1 MTAVSPAETALVVLY
16 YIYPATVFLYFIVSS
31 LVSACTVAASKK
43 SENGKQNRPSRTT
56 TLVLSLLCIL
66 TFVAQLAV
74 VGTEAFLAREWP
86 TQDHIIIGHLSCILV
101 FGIHLSRCLDLEDD
115 PSYPFVGSWL
125 LGLVFDV
132 IILAL
137 SAGLGLLLQPNVFSI
152 IDTAVVALR
161 CLSFLLLVALF
172 TLSPSLKPSSDE
184 ERQPLLPKD
193 TTTSPSSPTG
203 LSQHSQES
211 GYGSTLQA
219 EEEDTEETPEYNWE
233 RREREAKEAMKKR
246 LEEGGNW
253 FEYAKG
259 FKILFPYVWPV
270 GNIGLQLRAAA
281 VCLCLFGSNALH
293 LLIPRQTGI
302 IMDSLS
308 GSDQTN
314 PWLAVIIFAAL
325 RLAASESGIELV
337 RQWLWVPV
345 KYYSHDALTRAAYSH
360 MMHLSADFHDSK
372 SSSDMMMAI
381 YGGSAVSNVIENVLL
396 YAVPMLIDMGVAV
409 VYLSITFGPYEGLIT
424 MATGVFFLLI
434 ASRLVANS
442 KAASRNRVNALYEEH
457 YVRQSGFLG
466 WQTVS
471 AFNQIGYEDNRHAN
485 AVTNRWLREQ
495 QYVLGWY
502 ISIGFQTLVLTSGL
516 LASAFLAVYRIR
528 AGHATPGQFAMLLM
542 YWAQL
547 TSPLQFFAKLGKNVS
562 DDFIDA
568 ERLLDI
574 MRTQPSV
581 ENQKGARPLKFV
593 AGEVEFDNV
602 CFSYDKKKGIIK
614 DVSFHVPAGQTVA
627 FVGATGA
634 GKSTLIK
641 LLDRFYDVGEG
652 SIRIDGQDIR
662 DVDLFSLR
670 DRIGVVPQNP
680 ILFDDTIMN
689 NVRYGRITASDE
701 EVFEACQ
708 AACIHDKI
716 KGFTHGYKTR
726 VGERGVKLSGG
737 ELQRIAIARA
747 MLKKPD
753 IVLLDEATSAVDTD
767 TEQQIQVSFKRL
779 CQGRTT
785 FIVAHRLS
793 TIMNADRIIV
803 VENGEILEQGN
814 HDELIVAGGRY
825 ADLWSKQVFVRS
837 NDEDKNNS
845 AGQAGFVNDLSSEQT
860 RTELSKVN
868 KPAPTANGGADS
880 SKPEASGEELT
891 STPKR
896 KQEGTRLNPVAATF
910 TPRTLAKARQTF
922 ATETSEE
929 SEVSGAQSETMGT
942 SLQTSRQWSDEEG
955 QPVSDGEKV
964 GLRAGSR
971 AKRQAFIAA
980 VDRALKN
987 RPGHAEAEHQKAE
1000 VAPETS
1006 VTQDD
1011 GIRAPSFELKLP
1023 CYSRRVQSKSEPS
1036 QVSQTSEGQLSEGS
1050 DTERAALDPV
1060 SKEPRSPVY
1069 RHVSLPSMKG
1079 GTTSGSQIPK
1089 PIEHNNA
1096 LPSTTQRGGNQT
1108 PTIAH
1113 SPEKQPRGQ
1122 KTEPLRSS
1130 SATYIPASAGSSS
1143 GKENSGVRIMS
1154 DGRPV
1159 MPPGTNAPNS
1169 NGPSGGGNEPAV
1181 SSQRRGNRGGR
1192 RGKGSW
1198 YRGRRGRGSYRGGA
1212 AGTQTG

>member
-1 MTAVSPAETALVVLY
+1 MTMVSPLQATLVVLHY
-16 YIYPATVFLYFIVSS
+16 AYPAVIFLYFLVAS
-31 LVSACTVAASKK
+31 LVSVCNAQTGKK
-43 SENGKQNRPSRTT
+43 DVECKKNRPSQRTVW
-56 TLVLSLLCIL
+56 VLSALSIL
-66 TFVAQLAV
+66 TFAGQLAV
-74 VGTEAFLAREWP
+74 IGTQALLTRVWP
-86 TQDHIIIGHLSCILV
+86 TEDDIIISHLSCILV
-101 FGIHLSRCLDLEDD
+101 YGILVSQHSDD
-115 PSYPFVGSWL
+115 EKATSYPFVGSWL
-125 LGLVFDV
+125 LGFLFEIINISLSAFDDVFVTFHSFDIIDMALVSTRCLIFL
-132 IILAL
+132 ILA
-137 SAGLGLLLQPNVFSI
+137 GLYTFAATDKVG
-152 IDTAVVALR
+152 T
-161 CLSFLLLVALF
+161 
-172 TLSPSLKPSSDE
+172 DE
-184 ERQPLLPKD
+184 ERQSLLPKD
-193 TTTSPSSPTG
+193 TTSCPGSSAG
-203 LSQHSQES
+203 QSQNSQES

-219 EEEDTEETPEYNWE
+219 EEESTEEAPEYNWE

-253 FEYAKG
+253 IEYAKG

-270 GNIGLQLRAAA
+270 GNVGLQVRAAA
-281 VCLCLFGSNALH
+281 VCVCLLASNALH

-308 GSDQTN
+308 GDNTSN
-314 PWLAVIIFAAL
+314 PWVSVIIFAAL

-381 YGGSAVSNVIENVLL
+381 YGGSAVSNVIENVFL

-424 MATGVFFLLI
+424 VATGIFFLLI

-528 AGHATPGQFAMLLM
+528 VGHATAGQFAMLLM

-547 TSPLQFFAKLGKNVS
+547 TSPLQFFAKLGKNIS

-574 MRTQPSV
+574 MRTKPSV
-581 ENQKGARPLKFV
+581 ENQRGARPLKFV
-593 AGEVEFDNV
+593 AGEVEFDGV
-602 CFSYDKKKGIIK
+602 SFSYDKQKGIIK

-641 LLDRFYDVGEG
+641 LLDRFYDVADG

-701 EVFEACQ
+701 DVFDACK

-753 IVLLDEATSAVDTD
+753 IVLLDEATSSVDTD

-779 CQGRTT
+779 CEGRTT

-814 HDELIVAGGRY
+814 HDELIVSGGRY
-825 ADLWSKQVFVRS
+825 ADLWSKQVFIRP
-837 NDEDKNNS
+837 NDDDKTTEAS

-860 RTELSKVN
+860 RTELSKV
-868 KPAPTANGGADS
+868 KPVPSAKDEGGPEQKDVGES
-880 SKPEASGEELT
+880 SQQKDEGEPSQQKVDEEGAA

-896 KQEGTRLNPVAATF
+896 TQEVDS
-910 TPRTLAKARQTF
+910 AKA
-922 ATETSEE
+922 
-929 SEVSGAQSETMGT
+929 
-942 SLQTSRQWSDEEG
+942 
-955 QPVSDGEKV
+955 
-964 GLRAGSR
+964 
-971 AKRQAFIAA
+971 
-980 VDRALKN
+980 N
-987 RPGHAEAEHQKAE
+987 
-1000 VAPETS
+1000 
-1006 VTQDD
+1006 
-1011 GIRAPSFELKLP
+1011 
-1023 CYSRRVQSKSEPS
+1023 
-1036 QVSQTSEGQLSEGS
+1036 
-1050 DTERAALDPV
+1050 
-1060 SKEPRSPVY
+1060 
-1069 RHVSLPSMKG
+1069 
-1079 GTTSGSQIPK
+1079 
-1089 PIEHNNA
+1089 
-1096 LPSTTQRGGNQT
+1096 
-1108 PTIAH
+1108 
-1113 SPEKQPRGQ
+1113 
-1122 KTEPLRSS
+1122 
-1130 SATYIPASAGSSS
+1130 
-1143 GKENSGVRIMS
+1143 
-1154 DGRPV
+1154 
-1159 MPPGTNAPNS
+1159 
-1169 NGPSGGGNEPAV
+1169 
-1181 SSQRRGNRGGR
+1181 
-1192 RGKGSW
+1192 
-1198 YRGRRGRGSYRGGA
+1198 
-1212 AGTQTG
+1212 

>member
-1 MTAVSPAETALVVLY
+1 MVAASSAETASVILY
-16 YIYPATVFLYFIVSS
+16 YLYPAFVLTYFFFASI
-31 LVSACTVAASKK
+31 VSACTVQSSKEREK
-43 SENGKQNRPSRTT
+43 KKKCPSGKL
-56 TLVLSLLCIL
+56 TLVLYLVCIL
-66 TFVAQLAV
+66 TYLTQLLLLGIQAS
-74 VGTEAFLAREWP
+74 LSRNWP
-86 TQDHIIIGHLSCILV
+86 TEDHIIIGHLACILA
-101 FGIHLSRCLDLEDD
+101 FGVQLSHCLDTEHA
-115 PSYPFVGSWL
+115 PFYPFIGAWL
-125 LGLVFDV
+125 IGLTFD
-132 IILAL
+132 ITITAL
-137 SAGLGLLLQPNVFSI
+137 SAALGLLSPFNIFSI
-152 IDTAVVALR
+152 LNSVSIGIR
-161 CLSFLLLVALF
+161 CLSFIALAGLF
-172 TLSPSLKPSSDE
+172 AIGTSAQIDSDE
-184 ERQPLLPKD
+184 EREPLLPKAVN
-193 TTTSPSSPTG
+193 TSPNSPTG
-203 LSQHSQES
+203 QES

-219 EEEDTEETPEYNWE
+219 EEDDEETPEFNWE
-233 RREREAKEAMKKR
+233 RREREAKETMKKR

-270 GNIGLQLRAAA
+270 GNVALQLRAAA

-302 IMDSLS
+302 IMDSLNGS
-308 GSDQTN
+308 GSSD
-314 PWLAVIIFAAL
+314 PWIAVVIFAAL
-325 RLAASESGIELV
+325 RLAASESGIELI

-381 YGGSAVSNVIENVLL
+381 YGGSAVSNVVENVLL
-396 YAVPMLIDMGVAV
+396 HAVPMLIDMGVAV

-424 MATGVFFLLI
+424 VVTGVFFLLI
-434 ASRLVANS
+434 ASRLVSTS

-502 ISIGFQTLVLTSGL
+502 ISIAFQTLVLTSGL
-516 LASAFLAVYRIR
+516 LASAFLAVYRIKT
-528 AGHATPGQFAMLLM
+528 GHATPGQFAMLLM

-547 TSPLQFFAKLGKNVS
+547 TSPLQFFAKLGKSVS

-593 AGEVEFDNV
+593 AGEVDFEKVF
-602 CFSYDKKKGIIK
+602 FSYDKTKGIIK

-641 LLDRFYDVGEG
+641 LLDRFYDVEEG
-652 SIRIDGQDIR
+652 RICIDGQDIR

-670 DRIGVVPQNP
+670 DRIGVVPQSP

-767 TEQQIQVSFKRL
+767 TEQQIQLSFKRL

-803 VENGEILEQGN
+803 VENGEILEQGT

-825 ADLWSKQVFVRS
+825 ADLWSKQVFVRPKE
-837 NDEDKNNS
+837 EDKDES

-860 RTELSKVN
+860 KTELSKVN
-868 KPAPTANGGADS
+868 KPPAAAVEQVRFAEAKGNEGEVTVTPT
-880 SKPEASGEELT
+880 
-891 STPKR
+891 R
-896 KQEGTRLNPVAATF
+896 KQEGNRLNPIAATF
-910 TPRTLAKARQTF
+910 TPRTLAKVRQSL
-922 ATETSEE
+922 ATEVSDVSIGSTAPEEAINTS
-929 SEVSGAQSETMGT
+929 S
-942 SLQTSRQWSDEEG
+942 QTSRQWSDEVTE
-955 QPVSDGEKV
+955 QEEQSKAKPAVSGSEEK
-964 GLRAGSR
+964 
-971 AKRQAFIAA
+971 KKAFIAA

-987 RPGHAEAEHQKAE
+987 KNTSQIGNVENIESGATVANVHKAVKTRPG
-1000 VAPETS
+1000 S
-1006 VTQDD
+1006 GD
-1011 GIRAPSFELKLP
+1011 GPTVEYKLP
-1023 CYSRRVQSKSEPS
+1023 YYSRRAQSKSEPS
-1036 QVSQTSEGQLSEGS
+1036 QASHGS
-1050 DTERAALDPV
+1050 DNLDLDETDLA
-1060 SKEPRSPVY
+1060 SAIEEPRYVNQ
-1069 RHVSLPSMKG
+1069 RRVTLPHMRASA
-1079 GTTSGSQIPK
+1079 GSQIPV
-1089 PIEHNNA
+1089 PIEISQAANDHQNGTIPTSENGHPSEGEHTALRNNSMIYPTKPKNSQGQDQTVVETNIA
-1096 LPSTTQRGGNQT
+1096 EGARTKSTEVSGHGKE
-1108 PTIAH
+1108 
-1113 SPEKQPRGQ
+1113 SVGSKPRG
-1122 KTEPLRSS
+1122 
-1130 SATYIPASAGSSS
+1130 S
-1143 GKENSGVRIMS
+1143 G
-1154 DGRPV
+1154 
-1159 MPPGTNAPNS
+1159 
-1169 NGPSGGGNEPAV
+1169 
-1181 SSQRRGNRGGR
+1181 RGGR
-1192 RGKGSW
+1192 RGRTAG
-1198 YRGRRGRGSYRGGA
+1198 YRGRRGRGGFRGGSQGGQA
-1212 AGTQTG
+1212 A

>member
-1 MTAVSPAETALVVLY
+1 MAASSPAETALVILY
-16 YIYPATVFLYFIVSS
+16 YLYPALVFIYFFFAS
-31 LVSACTVAASKK
+31 LVSACTVHSLGKDERKK
-43 SENGKQNRPSRTT
+43 KCPSQRL
-56 TLVLSLLCIL
+56 TLVFYLLCIL
-66 TFVAQLAV
+66 TYTAQLLLL
-74 VGTEAFLAREWP
+74 GTRTVLSQSWP
-86 TQDHIIIGHLSCILV
+86 TEDHIIIGNLACILA
-101 FGIHLSRCLDLEDD
+101 FGIQLSRCLDAEEG
-115 PSYPFVGSWL
+115 PFYPFIGSWL
-125 LGLVFDV
+125 LGLSFDIAITV
-132 IILAL
+132 L
-137 SAGLGLLLQPNVFSI
+137 SAILGLFSPFDVFSI
-152 IDTAVVALR
+152 LASVTISIR
-161 CLSFLLLVALF
+161 CLSFISLASLF
-172 TLSPSLKPSSDE
+172 AVGFSVKLTSDE
-184 ERQPLLPKD
+184 EQEPLLPKV
-193 TTTSPSSPTG
+193 TTTSPDSPT
-203 LSQHSQES
+203 SQES

-219 EEEDTEETPEYNWE
+219 EEEEEEAPEYSWE

-270 GNIGLQLRAAA
+270 GNVGLQLRAAA
-281 VCLCLFGSNALH
+281 VCLCLFASNALH

-302 IMDSLS
+302 IMDSLNGS
-308 GSDQTN
+308 GNSN
-314 PWLAVIIFAAL
+314 PWISVLVFAAL

-396 YAVPMLIDMGVAV
+396 YAVPMLIDMGVAI

-424 MATGVFFLLI
+424 VATGVFFLLI

-593 AGEVEFDNV
+593 AGEVEFERV
-602 CFSYDKKKGIIK
+602 SFSYDKKKGIING
-614 DVSFHVPAGQTVA
+614 VSFHVPAGQTVA

-641 LLDRFYDVGEG
+641 LLDRFYDVGDG
-652 SIRIDGQDIR
+652 RICIDGQDIR

-689 NVRYGRITASDE
+689 NVRYGRITATDG

-767 TEQQIQVSFKRL
+767 TEQQIQISFKRL

-825 ADLWSKQVFVRS
+825 ADLWSKQVFVRTKE
-837 NDEDKNNS
+837 EDADAS

-868 KPAPTANGGADS
+868 KPTTATNEQAKS
-880 SKPEASGEELT
+880 SEARASAED
-891 STPKR
+891 TPITQGR

-910 TPRTLAKARQTF
+910 TPRRLAKIRKSMETG
-922 ATETSEE
+922 TSEA
-929 SEVSGAQSETMGT
+929 STSSTTQDGLMNDGRPIMSSGDTATPAT
-942 SLQTSRQWSDEEG
+942 DSR
-955 QPVSDGEKV
+955 EKK
-964 GLRAGSR
+964 RA
-971 AKRQAFIAA
+971 FMAA

-987 RPGHAEAEHQKAE
+987 KEAKRSDEAKFLEPLVKGGDEAEGAAKERDAAE
-1000 VAPETS
+1000 S
-1006 VTQDD
+1006 Q
-1011 GIRAPSFELKLP
+1011 IFEYKLP
-1023 CYSRRVQSKSEPS
+1023 YYSRRAQSKSEPS
-1036 QVSQTSEGQLSEGS
+1036 QASQGS
-1050 DTERAALDPV
+1050 DGVDVDNELLL
-1060 SKEPRSPVY
+1060 SSIEKQMSPHRRVT
-1069 RHVSLPSMKG
+1069 LPPMKA
-1079 GTTSGSQIPK
+1079 SAGSQIPVAT
-1089 PIEHNNA
+1089 EHNQAISSVSRAVKVQDSTADRCFDKQSAQQKAEPNMPGRSA
-1096 LPSTTQRGGNQT
+1096 TSPSSNNKDPQGEDGVTAGTNYTDGLKHGNTEISEPRENSIISTPRRGG
-1108 PTIAH
+1108 
-1113 SPEKQPRGQ
+1113 
-1122 KTEPLRSS
+1122 
-1130 SATYIPASAGSSS
+1130 
-1143 GKENSGVRIMS
+1143 
-1154 DGRPV
+1154 
-1159 MPPGTNAPNS
+1159 
-1169 NGPSGGGNEPAV
+1169 
-1181 SSQRRGNRGGR
+1181 RGGR
-1192 RGKGSW
+1192 RGPSPW
-1198 YRGRRGRGSYRGGA
+1198 YRGRRGRGGYRGRPQGRQA
-1212 AGTQTG
+1212 A

>member
-1 MTAVSPAETALVVLY
+1 MVAVSPLETGLVVLY
-16 YIYPATVFLYFIVSS
+16 YIYPAAVFSYLIVAS
-31 LVSACTVAASKK
+31 LVSACTVHPPKKENVPKK
-43 SENGKQNRPSRTT
+43 SPPSRAIT
-56 TLVLSLLCIL
+56 LSLSIPCIL
-66 TFVAQLAV
+66 TYAAQLAV
-74 VGTEAFLAREWP
+74 IGTQAILSREWP
-86 TQDHIIIGHLSCILV
+86 SQDHIIIGHLSCILV
-101 FGIHLSRCLDLEDD
+101 FGIHLSCCVNSEDG
-115 PSYPFVGSWL
+115 PFYPYVGSW
-125 LGLVFDV
+125 V
-132 IILAL
+132 LAL
-137 SAGLGLLLQPNVFSI
+137 FFEIAIICVSAGMGSFLQFSI
-152 IDTAVVALR
+152 FGILDAALLAVR
-161 CLSFLLLVALF
+161 CLSFLLLVGVFTIGTAL
-172 TLSPSLKPSSDE
+172 TPASDE

-193 TTTSPSSPTG
+193 TAASPSSPTG
-203 LSQHSQES
+203 QSQHSQES

-219 EEEDTEETPEYNWE
+219 EEDDAEETPEYNWE

-259 FKILFPYVWPV
+259 FKVHYPAIFLLPHHILFPYVWPV
-270 GNIGLQLRAAA
+270 GNFGLQLRAAA

-308 GSDQTN
+308 GSGQAN
-314 PWLAVIIFAAL
+314 PWLAVVIFATL

-409 VYLSITFGPYEGLIT
+409 VYLSLTFGPYEGLIT
-424 MATGVFFLLI
+424 VATGVFFLLI

-516 LASAFLAVYRIR
+516 LASAFLAVYRIKSGR
-528 AGHATPGQFAMLLM
+528 ATAGQFAMLLM

-547 TSPLQFFAKLGKNVS
+547 TSPLQFFAKLGKSVS

-593 AGEVEFDNV
+593 AGEVKFDGV

-641 LLDRFYDVGEG
+641 LLDRFYDVAEG

-689 NVRYGRITASDE
+689 NVRYGRITATDE

-814 HDELIVAGGRY
+814 HDDLIVAGGRY

-837 NDEDKNNS
+837 NDDDKN
-845 AGQAGFVNDLSSEQT
+845 AATGQAGFVNDLSSEQT

-868 KPAPTANGGADS
+868 KPAPAANDTAEQ
-880 SKPEASGEELT
+880 SKPKASEAEGASTPNIKQEAS
-891 STPKR
+891 
-896 KQEGTRLNPVAATF
+896 RLNPIAATF
-910 TPRTLAKARQTF
+910 TPRTLAKARKAFT
-922 ATETSEE
+922 TETSEGTND
-929 SEVSGAQSETMGT
+929 SVAQNGT
-942 SLQTSRQWSDEEG
+942 AITSPRTSRQWSDEVAE
-955 QPVSDGEKV
+955 QDEAKEKPVDSD
-964 GLRAGSR
+964 
-971 AKRQAFIAA
+971 
-980 VDRALKN
+980 
-987 RPGHAEAEHQKAE
+987 
-1000 VAPETS
+1000 
-1006 VTQDD
+1006 
-1011 GIRAPSFELKLP
+1011 SF
-1023 CYSRRVQSKSEPS
+1023 
-1036 QVSQTSEGQLSEGS
+1036 
-1050 DTERAALDPV
+1050 
-1060 SKEPRSPVY
+1060 
-1069 RHVSLPSMKG
+1069 
-1079 GTTSGSQIPK
+1079 
-1089 PIEHNNA
+1089 
-1096 LPSTTQRGGNQT
+1096 
-1108 PTIAH
+1108 
-1113 SPEKQPRGQ
+1113 
-1122 KTEPLRSS
+1122 
-1130 SATYIPASAGSSS
+1130 
-1143 GKENSGVRIMS
+1143 
-1154 DGRPV
+1154 
-1159 MPPGTNAPNS
+1159 
-1169 NGPSGGGNEPAV
+1169 
-1181 SSQRRGNRGGR
+1181 
-1192 RGKGSW
+1192 
-1198 YRGRRGRGSYRGGA
+1198 
-1212 AGTQTG
+1212 

>member
-1 MTAVSPAETALVVLY
+1 MAANSPAKTALVILY
-16 YIYPATVFLYFIVSS
+16 YLYPALVFIYFFFAS
-31 LVSACTVAASKK
+31 LVSACTVHSSGKDERKK
-43 SENGKQNRPSRTT
+43 KCPSRRL
-56 TLVLSLLCIL
+56 TLVFCLLCIL
-66 TFVAQLAV
+66 TYTTQLLLLGAQAV
-74 VGTEAFLAREWP
+74 LSQSWP
-86 TQDHIIIGHLSCILV
+86 TEDHIIIGHLACILA
-101 FGIHLSRCLDLEDD
+101 FGIQLSRCLDTDEG
-115 PSYPFVGSWL
+115 PFYPFIGSWL
-125 LGLVFDV
+125 LGLSFDIAITV
-132 IILAL
+132 L
-137 SAGLGLLLQPNVFSI
+137 SAILGLFSPFDVFSI
-152 IDTAVVALR
+152 LASVSISIR
-161 CLSFLLLVALF
+161 CLSFISLASLF
-172 TLSPSLKPSSDE
+172 AVGFPAKSKYDE
-184 ERQPLLPKD
+184 EQEPLLPKV
-193 TTTSPSSPTG
+193 TTTSPDSPT
-203 LSQHSQES
+203 SQES

-219 EEEDTEETPEYNWE
+219 EEEEEDEALEYSWE

-270 GNIGLQLRAAA
+270 GNVGLQLRAAA
-281 VCLCLFGSNALH
+281 VCLCLFASNALH

-302 IMDSLS
+302 IMDSLNGS
-308 GSDQTN
+308 GNSN
-314 PWLAVIIFAAL
+314 PWISVLVFAAL

-345 KYYSHDALTRAAYSH
+345 KYYSHDTLTRAAYSH

-396 YAVPMLIDMGVAV
+396 YAVPMLIDMGVAI

-424 MATGVFFLLI
+424 VATGVFFLLI

-593 AGEVEFDNV
+593 AGEVEFERV
-602 CFSYDKKKGIIK
+602 SFSYDKKKGIIK

-641 LLDRFYDVGEG
+641 LLDRFYDVGDG
-652 SIRIDGQDIR
+652 RICIDGQDIR

-689 NVRYGRITASDE
+689 NVRYGRITATDE
-701 EVFEACQ
+701 EVFEACH

-767 TEQQIQVSFKRL
+767 TEQQIQISFKRL

-825 ADLWSKQVFVRS
+825 ADLWSKQVFVRTKE
-837 NDEDKNNS
+837 EDADAS
-845 AGQAGFVNDLSSEQT
+845 TGQAGFVNDLSSEQT

-868 KPAPTANGGADS
+868 KPTTATNEQPKS
-880 SKPEASGEELT
+880 SEARASAEDALVTQG
-891 STPKR
+891 R

-910 TPRTLAKARQTF
+910 TPRRLAKIRKSMETG
-922 ATETSEE
+922 TSEASTSSITQDGLINE
-929 SEVSGAQSETMGT
+929 GRPITSSGDTT
-942 SLQTSRQWSDEEG
+942 TQTTDSR
-955 QPVSDGEKV
+955 EKK
-964 GLRAGSR
+964 RA
-971 AKRQAFIAA
+971 FMAA
-980 VDRALKN
+980 VDRALKSKQAKEFDEAKVSE
-987 RPGHAEAEHQKAE
+987 PLVKCGDEAEGVTKEGDVAE
-1000 VAPETS
+1000 SQT
-1006 VTQDD
+1006 
-1011 GIRAPSFELKLP
+1011 FEYKLP
-1023 CYSRRVQSKSEPS
+1023 YYSRRAQSKSEPS
-1036 QVSQTSEGQLSEGS
+1036 QASRGS
-1050 DTERAALDPV
+1050 DGADVDNELPLSSTGKQV
-1060 SKEPRSPVY
+1060 SPHRRVT
-1069 RHVSLPSMKG
+1069 LPPMKA
-1079 GTTSGSQIPK
+1079 SAGSQIPVAT
-1089 PIEHNNA
+1089 EHN
-1096 LPSTTQRGGNQT
+1096 Q
-1108 PTIAH
+1108 
-1113 SPEKQPRGQ
+1113 
-1122 KTEPLRSS
+1122 
-1130 SATYIPASAGSSS
+1130 
-1143 GKENSGVRIMS
+1143 
-1154 DGRPV
+1154 
-1159 MPPGTNAPNS
+1159 
-1169 NGPSGGGNEPAV
+1169 AV
-1181 SSQRRGNRGGR
+1181 SSVSRTAKVRDSTIDRCFNKQSAQQIVEPTMPGRSATLPSSNDKDPQGEDGVTTGTNTTDGLKHGNNEISEPRENPISSTPRRGGR
-1192 RGKGSW
+1192 GGRDGRRGRSPW
-1198 YRGRRGRGSYRGGA
+1198 YRGRRGRGGYRGSPQGRQA
-1212 AGTQTG
+1212 A

>member
-1 MTAVSPAETALVVLY
+1 MAANSPAETALVILY
-16 YIYPATVFLYFIVSS
+16 YLYPAIVFIYFFFAS
-31 LVSACTVAASKK
+31 LVSACTVHSPDKDERKK
-43 SENGKQNRPSRTT
+43 KCPNRRL
-56 TLVLSLLCIL
+56 TLVFYLLCIL
-66 TFVAQLAV
+66 TYTTQLLLLGARAV
-74 VGTEAFLAREWP
+74 LSQNWP
-86 TQDHIIIGHLSCILV
+86 TEDHIIIGHLACILA
-101 FGIHLSRCLDLEDD
+101 FGIQLSRCLDTEEG
-115 PSYPFVGSWL
+115 PFYPFIGSWL
-125 LGLVFDV
+125 LGLSFDIAITV
-132 IILAL
+132 LSAISGLFSPFDIFSILA
-137 SAGLGLLLQPNVFSI
+137 SVSI
-152 IDTAVVALR
+152 SIR
-161 CLSFLLLVALF
+161 CLSFISLASLF
-172 TLSPSLKPSSDE
+172 AAGFSVKLKSDE
-184 ERQPLLPKD
+184 EQEPLLPKV
-193 TTTSPSSPTG
+193 TTTSPDSPT
-203 LSQHSQES
+203 SRES

-219 EEEDTEETPEYNWE
+219 EEEEEEEEEAPEYSWE

-281 VCLCLFGSNALH
+281 VCLCLFASNALH

-302 IMDSLS
+302 IMDSLNGFGNS
-308 GSDQTN
+308 N
-314 PWLAVIIFAAL
+314 PWVSVLVFAAL

-396 YAVPMLIDMGVAV
+396 YAVPMLIDMGVAI

-424 MATGVFFLLI
+424 VATGVFFLLI
-434 ASRLVANS
+434 ASKLVANS
-442 KAASRNRVNALYEEH
+442 KTASRNRVNALYEEH

-528 AGHATPGQFAMLLM
+528 AGHATSGQFAMLLM

-593 AGEVEFDNV
+593 AGEVDFERV
-602 CFSYDKKKGIIK
+602 SFSYDKKKGIIK
-614 DVSFHVPAGQTVA
+614 NVSFHVPAGQTVA

-641 LLDRFYDVGEG
+641 LLDRFYDVGDG
-652 SIRIDGQDIR
+652 RICIDGQDIR

-689 NVRYGRITASDE
+689 NVRYGRITATDE

-767 TEQQIQVSFKRL
+767 TEQQIQISFKRL

-825 ADLWSKQVFVRS
+825 ADLWSKQVFVRTKE
-837 NDEDKNNS
+837 EDADVS

-868 KPAPTANGGADS
+868 KPTTATNEQPKS
-880 SKPEASGEELT
+880 SEARASAEDDTVTQG
-891 STPKR
+891 R
-896 KQEGTRLNPVAATF
+896 KQEEGRTITSSGNTTTPATDS
-910 TPRTLAKARQTF
+910 
-922 ATETSEE
+922 SE
-929 SEVSGAQSETMGT
+929 
-942 SLQTSRQWSDEEG
+942 R
-955 QPVSDGEKV
+955 
-964 GLRAGSR
+964 RR
-971 AKRQAFIAA
+971 AFIAA
-980 VDRALKN
+980 VGRALKKKQAKQFDEAKALE
-987 RPGHAEAEHQKAE
+987 PLVKGGDEAEGETKKRDVAE
-1000 VAPETS
+1000 SQT
-1006 VTQDD
+1006 
-1011 GIRAPSFELKLP
+1011 FEYKLP
-1023 CYSRRVQSKSEPS
+1023 YYSRRAQSKSEPS
-1036 QVSQTSEGQLSEGS
+1036 QASQGS
-1050 DTERAALDPV
+1050 DGADVDNELLLSSTG
-1060 SKEPRSPVY
+1060 KQMSP
-1069 RHVSLPSMKG
+1069 
-1079 GTTSGSQIPK
+1079 TSTGSQIPVAT
-1089 PIEHNNA
+1089 EHNQA
-1096 LPSTTQRGGNQT
+1096 L
-1108 PTIAH
+1108 
-1113 SPEKQPRGQ
+1113 
-1122 KTEPLRSS
+1122 S
-1130 SATYIPASAGSSS
+1130 SASRAVKVQDSTIDRCSDKQSAEQKAQPTMPGRSATCLSSNYTDPQ
-1143 GKENSGVRIMS
+1143 GEDGVTA
-1154 DGRPV
+1154 
-1159 MPPGTNAPNS
+1159 GTNTTDGVKHGS
-1169 NGPSGGGNEPAV
+1169 NEISEPRENPI
-1181 SSQRRGNRGGR
+1181 SSTPRRRGRGGR
-1192 RGKGSW
+1192 RGRPPW
-1198 YRGRRGRGSYRGGA
+1198 YRGRRGRGSYRGSPQGRQA
-1212 AGTQTG
+1212 A

>member
-1 MTAVSPAETALVVLY
+1 MASSSDSALVVLF
-16 YIYPATVFLYFIVSS
+16 YIYPAVIFLYYIVAS
-31 LVSACTVAASKK
+31 LVSVCSIHAVKK
-43 SENGKQNRPSRTT
+43 TAGPETKRPSPRI
-56 TLVLSLLCIL
+56 VLCLFAVFLI
-66 TFVAQLAV
+66 TFVAQLAAT
-74 VGTEAFLAREWP
+74 GTRSILSRELP
-86 TQDHIIIGHLSCILV
+86 IEDHIVIGRLSCILV
-101 FGIHLSRCLDLEDD
+101 FGIQIGQLFDADYMTA
-115 PSYPFVGSWL
+115 YPFVGSW
-125 LGLVFDV
+125 
-132 IILAL
+132 AL
-137 SAGLGLLLQPNVFSI
+137 SFLFEVTIATISAGTNLPQQFDTYEI
-152 IDTAVVALR
+152 IDISMISLR
-161 CLSFLLLVALF
+161 CLILLVLAGLF
-172 TLSPSLKPSSDE
+172 IPSFSTTDKTATDE
-184 ERQPLLPKD
+184 ERQSLLPKAA
-193 TTTSPSSPTG
+193 TTPGSSAG
-203 LSQHSQES
+203 QSQNSEGT

-219 EEEDTEETPEYNWE
+219 EESTTETTEETTEETPEYNWE

-253 FEYAKG
+253 LEYAKG
-259 FKILFPYVWPV
+259 FKILFPYVWPI

-302 IMDSLS
+302 IMDSLGGTNQS
-308 GSDQTN
+308 N
-314 PWLAVIIFAAL
+314 PWLAVLIFATL

-337 RQWLWVPV
+337 RQWLWIPV

-424 MATGVFFLLI
+424 VATGIFFLLI

-442 KAASRNRVNALYEEH
+442 KSASRNRVNALYEEH

-495 QYVLGWY
+495 QYAMGWY

-528 AGHATPGQFAMLLM
+528 AGHATAGQFAMLLM

-547 TSPLQFFAKLGKNVS
+547 TSPLQFFAKLGKNIS

-574 MRTQPSV
+574 MRTKPSV

-593 AGEVEFDNV
+593 AGEVEFDEV
-602 CFSYDKKKGIIK
+602 CFSYDKQKGIIK
-614 DVSFHVPAGQTVA
+614 DVSFQVPAGQTVA

-634 GKSTLIK
+634 GKSTLLK
-641 LLDRFYDVGEG
+641 LLDRFYDVTKG
-652 SIRIDGQDIR
+652 SIRIDGQDLR

-680 ILFDDTIMN
+680 ILFDDTIIS

-701 EVFEACQ
+701 EVYEACE

-747 MLKKPD
+747 ILKKPD

-767 TEQQIQVSFKRL
+767 TEQQIQVSFRRL

-803 VENGEILEQGN
+803 VENGQITEQGSHN
-814 HDELIVAGGRY
+814 ELIVAGGRY
-825 ADLWSKQVFVRS
+825 ADLWSKQVFVRPS
-837 NDEDKNNS
+837 DEGKAKDDS
-845 AGQAGFVNDLSSEQT
+845 ATQAGIVNDLSTEQT
-860 RTELSKVN
+860 QTELSKV
-868 KPAPTANGGADS
+868 KPVSTATKDEKTKGGSTEEATPKDVTTQDVTTEDVTTEDVTTQLDTSNDEAAKDSEGQGAQQNGHEDGVA
-880 SKPEASGEELT
+880 
-891 STPKR
+891 STPKHLN
-896 KQEGTRLNPVAATF
+896 EGYRLNPVAATF
-910 TPRTLAKARQTF
+910 TPRSLGAPRQRP
-922 ATETSEE
+922 AINTSTD
-929 SEVSGAQSETMGT
+929 SDDSISKDTTKVTT
-942 SLQTSRQWSDEEG
+942 PQTSRQWSDEVAAQDQEEAVS
-955 QPVSDGEKV
+955 QPAVNGKAEEELSQRQEDGERSKTKKV
-964 GLRAGSR
+964 
-971 AKRQAFIAA
+971 
-980 VDRALKN
+980 D
-987 RPGHAEAEHQKAE
+987 PQKAFTE
-1000 VAPETS
+1000 ASSEAMEAPKTVSILE
-1006 VTQDD
+1006 
-1011 GIRAPSFELKLP
+1011 PLELKYP
-1023 CYSRRVQSKSEPS
+1023 RYSRRVQSKSEPS
-1036 QVSQTSEGQLSEGS
+1036 SHASQDPDAVDDELRRPLPDVLEESESLVHRRVSAPPLKGIATSF
-1050 DTERAALDPV
+1050 
-1060 SKEPRSPVY
+1060 
-1069 RHVSLPSMKG
+1069 
-1079 GTTSGSQIPK
+1079 TTQIPK
-1089 PIEHNNA
+1089 A
-1096 LPSTTQRGGNQT
+1096 SVSST
-1108 PTIAH
+1108 PTQTTY
-1113 SPEKQPRGQ
+1113 PRKNTDKQN
-1122 KTEPLRSS
+1122 T
-1130 SATYIPASAGSSS
+1130 A
-1143 GKENSGVRIMS
+1143 
-1154 DGRPV
+1154 
-1159 MPPGTNAPNS
+1159 PGTES
-1169 NGPSGGGNEPAV
+1169 EHPSQETESTLAN
-1181 SSQRRGNRGGR
+1181 QRRANRGGK
-1192 RGKGSW
+1192 RGRGPW
-1198 YRGRRGRGSYRGGA
+1198 YRGRRGRGGIRGGSKSPNNL
-1212 AGTQTG
+1212 T

>member
-1 MTAVSPAETALVVLY
+1 MATASSIQAALVVLHY
-16 YIYPATVFLYFIVSS
+16 VYPAVVFLYFLVSS
-31 LVSACTVAASKK
+31 VVSVCHIHTAKKPVESKK
-43 SENGKQNRPSRTT
+43 NRPSRRTIW
-56 TLVLSLLCIL
+56 VLSALFIL
-66 TFVAQLAV
+66 TFVAQLGVIGTQAV
-74 VGTEAFLAREWP
+74 LSRVWP
-86 TQDHIIIGHLSCILV
+86 TQDHIIIGHLSCILI
-101 FGIHLSRCLDLEDD
+101 FGIIIGQHSDD
-115 PSYPFVGSWL
+115 EKAAAYPFVGSWL
-125 LGLVFDV
+125 LAFLFEITIISLSAVGDAFVAFQSFNIIDMALVSTRCLIFL
-132 IILAL
+132 ILA
-137 SAGLGLLLQPNVFSI
+137 GLFSFATT
-152 IDTAVVALR
+152 DKMGT
-161 CLSFLLLVALF
+161 
-172 TLSPSLKPSSDE
+172 DE
-184 ERQPLLPKD
+184 ERQSLLPKD
-193 TTTSPSSPTG
+193 TTTCPGSSAG
-203 LSQHSQES
+203 QSQHSQES

-219 EEEDTEETPEYNWE
+219 EEESSEEAPEYNWE
-233 RREREAKEAMKKR
+233 RREREAKEAMQKR
-246 LEEGGNW
+246 LEEGGTW
-253 FEYAKG
+253 IEYAKG

-270 GNIGLQLRAAA
+270 GNVGLQLRAAA
-281 VCLCLFGSNALH
+281 VCVCLLGSNALH

-308 GSDQTN
+308 GDNTSN
-314 PWLAVIIFAAL
+314 PWLSVIIFAAL

-396 YAVPMLIDMGVAV
+396 YALPMLIDMGVAV

-424 MATGVFFLLI
+424 VATGIFFLLI

-442 KAASRNRVNALYEEH
+442 KSASRNRVNALYEEH

-528 AGHATPGQFAMLLM
+528 TGSATAGQFAMLLM

-547 TSPLQFFAKLGKNVS
+547 TSPLQFFAKLGKNIS

-574 MRTQPSV
+574 MRTKPSV

-602 CFSYDKKKGIIK
+602 SFSYDKQKGIIK

-641 LLDRFYDVGEG
+641 LLDRFYDVADGA
-652 SIRIDGQDIR
+652 IRIDGQDIR

-701 EVFEACQ
+701 DVFDAC
-708 AACIHDKI
+708 
-716 KGFTHGYKTR
+716 YKTR

-753 IVLLDEATSAVDTD
+753 IVLLDEATSSVDTD

-803 VENGEILEQGN
+803 VENGEILQQGN
-814 HDELIVAGGRY
+814 HNELIVSGGRY
-825 ADLWSKQVFVRS
+825 ADLWSKQVFIRPTDDDKTEETS
-837 NDEDKNNS
+837 N
-845 AGQAGFVNDLSSEQT
+845 GQAGFVNDLSSEQT
-860 RTELSKVN
+860 RTELSKV
-868 KPAPTANGGADS
+868 KPTSEANDANDANDEGES
-880 SKPEASGEELT
+880 SQQKDNEEVAA
-891 STPKR
+891 STPKHT
-896 KQEGTRLNPVAATF
+896 QEGSRLNPIAPTF
-910 TPRTLAKARQTF
+910 TPRSPTKTKLEPTM
-922 ATETSEE
+922 ETSTG
-929 SEVSGAQSETMGT
+929 SELVAKNTTTATTAPQPSH
-942 SLQTSRQWSDEEG
+942 RWSDEVAAQDDEG
-955 QPVSDGEKV
+955 IVPQPTNT
-964 GLRAGSR
+964 GSTTS
-971 AKRQAFIAA
+971 AQPDDKQSNKRSLVTSLTKQERQKAFTAA
-980 VDRALKN
+980 VDRALRRTRRNHDGGDGGSKT
-987 RPGHAEAEHQKAE
+987 ADDE
-1000 VAPETS
+1000 V
-1006 VTQDD
+1006 
-1011 GIRAPSFELKLP
+1011 
-1023 CYSRRVQSKSEPS
+1023 
-1036 QVSQTSEGQLSEGS
+1036 
-1050 DTERAALDPV
+1050 
-1060 SKEPRSPVY
+1060 
-1069 RHVSLPSMKG
+1069 
-1079 GTTSGSQIPK
+1079 
-1089 PIEHNNA
+1089 
-1096 LPSTTQRGGNQT
+1096 
-1108 PTIAH
+1108 
-1113 SPEKQPRGQ
+1113 
-1122 KTEPLRSS
+1122 
-1130 SATYIPASAGSSS
+1130 
-1143 GKENSGVRIMS
+1143 
-1154 DGRPV
+1154 
-1159 MPPGTNAPNS
+1159 
-1169 NGPSGGGNEPAV
+1169 NGA
-1181 SSQRRGNRGGR
+1181 
-1192 RGKGSW
+1192 
-1198 YRGRRGRGSYRGGA
+1198 
-1212 AGTQTG
+1212 

>member
-1 MTAVSPAETALVVLY
+1 MAASSPAETALVILY
-16 YIYPATVFLYFIVSS
+16 YLYPALVFIYFFFAS
-31 LVSACTVAASKK
+31 LVSACTVHSSGKDERKK
-43 SENGKQNRPSRTT
+43 ECSSRRL
-56 TLVLSLLCIL
+56 TLVFYLLCIL
-66 TFVAQLAV
+66 TYTAQLLLLAARAV
-74 VGTEAFLAREWP
+74 LSQSWP
-86 TQDHIIIGHLSCILV
+86 TEDHIIIGHLACVLA
-101 FGIHLSRCLDLEDD
+101 FGIQLSRCLDIDEG
-115 PSYPFVGSWL
+115 PFYPFIGSWL
-125 LGLVFDV
+125 LGLFFDIAITVLSAILGLFSPFDV
-132 IILAL
+132 FGILT
-137 SAGLGLLLQPNVFSI
+137 SVSI
-152 IDTAVVALR
+152 SIR
-161 CLSFLLLVALF
+161 CLTFISLTILF
-172 TLSPSLKPSSDE
+172 TVGFSAKLTSDE
-184 ERQPLLPKD
+184 EQEPLLPKI
-193 TTTSPSSPTG
+193 TTTSPNSPT
-203 LSQHSQES
+203 SQES

-219 EEEDTEETPEYNWE
+219 EEEEEEAPEYSWE

-270 GNIGLQLRAAA
+270 GNVGLQLRAAA
-281 VCLCLFGSNALH
+281 VCLCLFASNALH

-302 IMDSLS
+302 IMDSLNGS
-308 GSDQTN
+308 GNSN
-314 PWLAVIIFAAL
+314 PWISVLVFAAL

-396 YAVPMLIDMGVAV
+396 YAVPMLIDMGVAI

-424 MATGVFFLLI
+424 VATGVFFLLI

-593 AGEVEFDNV
+593 AGEVEFERV
-602 CFSYDKKKGIIK
+602 SFSYDKKKGIIK

-641 LLDRFYDVGEG
+641 LLDRFYDVGDG
-652 SIRIDGQDIR
+652 RICIDGQDIR

-689 NVRYGRITASDE
+689 NVRYGRITATDE

-767 TEQQIQVSFKRL
+767 TEQQIQISFKRL

-825 ADLWSKQVFVRS
+825 ADLWSKQVFVRTKE
-837 NDEDKNNS
+837 EDADAS

-868 KPAPTANGGADS
+868 KPTTATNEQPKSSEARASEEDAPVTQD
-880 SKPEASGEELT
+880 
-891 STPKR
+891 R

-910 TPRTLAKARQTF
+910 TPRRLAKMRKSMETR
-922 ATETSEE
+922 TSEASTSSTTQDGLINE
-929 SEVSGAQSETMGT
+929 GRPITSSGDTTAPATD
-942 SLQTSRQWSDEEG
+942 SR
-955 QPVSDGEKV
+955 EKK
-964 GLRAGSR
+964 RA
-971 AKRQAFIAA
+971 FMAA
-980 VDRALKN
+980 VDRALKIKQAN
-987 RPGHAEAEHQKAE
+987 NPDEAKVLELKGGDEAEGVTKERDAAE
-1000 VAPETS
+1000 N
-1006 VTQDD
+1006 Q
-1011 GIRAPSFELKLP
+1011 IFEYKLP
-1023 CYSRRVQSKSEPS
+1023 FYSRRAQSKSEPS
-1036 QVSQTSEGQLSEGS
+1036 QASQGS
-1050 DTERAALDPV
+1050 DGADVDNELLLSSTG
-1060 SKEPRSPVY
+1060 KQMSPHRRVT
-1069 RHVSLPSMKG
+1069 LPPMKA
-1079 GTTSGSQIPK
+1079 SAGSQIPVAA
-1089 PIEHNNA
+1089 EHNQASSVSRAAKVQDSTIDRCSDKQSAQQKAELTMSGRSATCPSSNNKDPQGEDGVIAGTNTTDALKHGNNEISEPRENA
-1096 LPSTTQRGGNQT
+1096 ISSTPRRGG
-1108 PTIAH
+1108 
-1113 SPEKQPRGQ
+1113 
-1122 KTEPLRSS
+1122 
-1130 SATYIPASAGSSS
+1130 
-1143 GKENSGVRIMS
+1143 
-1154 DGRPV
+1154 
-1159 MPPGTNAPNS
+1159 
-1169 NGPSGGGNEPAV
+1169 
-1181 SSQRRGNRGGR
+1181 RGGR
-1192 RGKGSW
+1192 RGRSPW
-1198 YRGRRGRGSYRGGA
+1198 YRGRRGRGGYRGSPQGRQA
-1212 AGTQTG
+1212 A

>member
-1 MTAVSPAETALVVLY
+1 MAASSPAETALVILY
-16 YIYPATVFLYFIVSS
+16 YLYPALVFIYFFSAS
-31 LVSACTVAASKK
+31 LVSACTVHSSGNDEPKK
-43 SENGKQNRPSRTT
+43 KCPSRRL
-56 TLVLSLLCIL
+56 TLVFYLLCFL
-66 TFVAQLAV
+66 TYTAQLVLLGTRAV
-74 VGTEAFLAREWP
+74 LSQSWP
-86 TQDHIIIGHLSCILV
+86 TEDHIIIGHLACILA
-101 FGIHLSRCLDLEDD
+101 FGIQLSRRLDTHEG
-115 PSYPFVGSWL
+115 PFYPFIGSWL
-125 LGLVFDV
+125 IGLSFDLAITVLSAILGLFSPFD
-132 IILAL
+132 
-137 SAGLGLLLQPNVFSI
+137 VFSI
-152 IDTAVVALR
+152 LASVSISIR
-161 CLSFLLLVALF
+161 CLSFI
-172 TLSPSLKPSSDE
+172 SLASFFAVSFSAKLTSDE
-184 ERQPLLPKD
+184 EQEPLLPKA
-193 TTTSPSSPTG
+193 TTTSPDSPT
-203 LSQHSQES
+203 SQES

-219 EEEDTEETPEYNWE
+219 EEEEEEEAPEYSWE

-270 GNIGLQLRAAA
+270 GNVGLQLRAAA
-281 VCLCLFGSNALH
+281 VCLCLFASNALH

-302 IMDSLS
+302 IMDSLNGS
-308 GSDQTN
+308 GKSD
-314 PWLAVIIFAAL
+314 PWISVLIFAAL

-396 YAVPMLIDMGVAV
+396 YAVPMLIDMGVAI

-424 MATGVFFLLI
+424 VATGVFFLLI

-593 AGEVEFDNV
+593 AGEVEFERV
-602 CFSYDKKKGIIK
+602 SFSYDKKKGIIK

-641 LLDRFYDVGEG
+641 LLDRFYDVGDG
-652 SIRIDGQDIR
+652 RICIDGQDIR

-689 NVRYGRITASDE
+689 NVRYGRITATDE

-716 KGFTHGYKTR
+716 KGFTHGYRTR

-767 TEQQIQVSFKRL
+767 TEQQIQTSFKRL

-825 ADLWSKQVFVRS
+825 ADLWSKQVFVRTKE
-837 NDEDKNNS
+837 EDTDTS

-868 KPAPTANGGADS
+868 KPTTANKGQPKS
-880 SKPEASGEELT
+880 SEARASAEDAPVTQG
-891 STPKR
+891 R

-910 TPRTLAKARQTF
+910 TPRRLAKIRNYMETG
-922 ATETSEE
+922 TSEA
-929 SEVSGAQSETMGT
+929 STSSTTQDGLINVSS
-942 SLQTSRQWSDEEG
+942 QTSRQWSDEVAE
-955 QPVSDGEKV
+955 QDEKT
-964 GLRAGSR
+964 L
-971 AKRQAFIAA
+971 KTTA
-980 VDRALKN
+980 VKKIDEVKVLEPLVK
-987 RPGHAEAEHQKAE
+987 GGDEAEGLTKGGDAAE
-1000 VAPETS
+1000 SHV
-1006 VTQDD
+1006 
-1011 GIRAPSFELKLP
+1011 FEYKLP
-1023 CYSRRVQSKSEPS
+1023 RYSRRAQSKSEPS
-1036 QVSQTSEGQLSEGS
+1036 QASQGS
-1050 DTERAALDPV
+1050 DGPDVDNELFLSSTGKQMSSHRRVTLPPMKA
-1060 SKEPRSPVY
+1060 
-1069 RHVSLPSMKG
+1069 SL
-1079 GTTSGSQIPK
+1079 GSQIPVAT
-1089 PIEHNNA
+1089 EHNQEVSSASQA
-1096 LPSTTQRGGNQT
+1096 LKVRDSTIDRCFDKQSAQPKEEPTVPGESATCPSSKNKDPQGEDGVTVGTNTTGGLKHGNNEISEPRETPISSTPRRGG
-1108 PTIAH
+1108 
-1113 SPEKQPRGQ
+1113 
-1122 KTEPLRSS
+1122 
-1130 SATYIPASAGSSS
+1130 
-1143 GKENSGVRIMS
+1143 
-1154 DGRPV
+1154 
-1159 MPPGTNAPNS
+1159 
-1169 NGPSGGGNEPAV
+1169 
-1181 SSQRRGNRGGR
+1181 RGGR
-1192 RGKGSW
+1192 RGRSPW
-1198 YRGRRGRGSYRGGA
+1198 YRGRRGRGGYRGSPQGRQA
-1212 AGTQTG
+1212 A

>member
-1 MTAVSPAETALVVLY
+1 MAANSPAETALVILY
-16 YIYPATVFLYFIVSS
+16 YLYPALVFIYFFFAS
-31 LVSACTVAASKK
+31 LVSACTVHSPDKDERKK
-43 SENGKQNRPSRTT
+43 KCPNRRL
-56 TLVLSLLCIL
+56 TLVFYLLCIL
-66 TFVAQLAV
+66 TYTTQLLLLGARAV
-74 VGTEAFLAREWP
+74 LSQNWP
-86 TQDHIIIGHLSCILV
+86 TEDHIIIGHLACILA
-101 FGIHLSRCLDLEDD
+101 FGIQLSRCLDTEEG
-115 PSYPFVGSWL
+115 PFYPFIGSWL
-125 LGLVFDV
+125 LGLSFDIAITV
-132 IILAL
+132 LSAISGLFSPFDIFSILA
-137 SAGLGLLLQPNVFSI
+137 SVSI
-152 IDTAVVALR
+152 SIR
-161 CLSFLLLVALF
+161 CLSFISLASLF
-172 TLSPSLKPSSDE
+172 AAGFSVKLKSDE
-184 ERQPLLPKD
+184 EQEPLLPKV
-193 TTTSPSSPTG
+193 TTTSPDSPT
-203 LSQHSQES
+203 SRES
-211 GYGSTLQA
+211 GYGSTLQ
-219 EEEDTEETPEYNWE
+219 
-233 RREREAKEAMKKR
+233 REAKEAMKKR

-270 GNIGLQLRAAA
+270 GNVGLQLRAAA
-281 VCLCLFGSNALH
+281 VCLCLFASNALH

-302 IMDSLS
+302 IMDSLNGFGNS
-308 GSDQTN
+308 N
-314 PWLAVIIFAAL
+314 PWISVLVFAAL

-396 YAVPMLIDMGVAV
+396 YAVPMLIDMGVAI

-424 MATGVFFLLI
+424 VATGVFFLLI
-434 ASRLVANS
+434 ASKLVANS
-442 KAASRNRVNALYEEH
+442 KTASRNRVNALYEEH

-528 AGHATPGQFAMLLM
+528 AGHATSGQFAMLLM

-593 AGEVEFDNV
+593 AGEVDFERV
-602 CFSYDKKKGIIK
+602 SFSYDKKKGIIK
-614 DVSFHVPAGQTVA
+614 NVSFHVPAGQTVA

-641 LLDRFYDVGEG
+641 LLDRFYDVGDG
-652 SIRIDGQDIR
+652 RICIDGQDIR

-689 NVRYGRITASDE
+689 NVRYGRITATDE

-767 TEQQIQVSFKRL
+767 TEQQIQISFKRL

-825 ADLWSKQVFVRS
+825 ADLWSKQVFVRTKE
-837 NDEDKNNS
+837 EDADVS
-845 AGQAGFVNDLSSEQT
+845 AGQAGF
-860 RTELSKVN
+860 
-868 KPAPTANGGADS
+868 
-880 SKPEASGEELT
+880 
-891 STPKR
+891 
-896 KQEGTRLNPVAATF
+896 GTRLNPVAATF
-910 TPRTLAKARQTF
+910 TPRRLAKIRKSMETR
-922 ATETSEE
+922 TSEA
-929 SEVSGAQSETMGT
+929 STSSAAQDGLINIS
-942 SLQTSRQWSDEEG
+942 SQTSRQWSDEEG
-955 QPVSDGEKV
+955 RTITSSGDTTTPATDSSEK
-964 GLRAGSR
+964 RR
-971 AKRQAFIAA
+971 AFIAA
-980 VDRALKN
+980 VGPLVKGGD
-987 RPGHAEAEHQKAE
+987 EAEGETKKRDVAE
-1000 VAPETS
+1000 S
-1006 VTQDD
+1006 Q
-1011 GIRAPSFELKLP
+1011 IFEYKLP
-1023 CYSRRVQSKSEPS
+1023 YYSRRAQSKSEPS
-1036 QVSQTSEGQLSEGS
+1036 QASQGS
-1050 DTERAALDPV
+1050 DGADVDNELLLSSTG
-1060 SKEPRSPVY
+1060 KQMSPHRRVT
-1069 RHVSLPSMKG
+1069 LPPMK
-1079 GTTSGSQIPK
+1079 TSTGSQIPVAT
-1089 PIEHNNA
+1089 EHNQA
-1096 LPSTTQRGGNQT
+1096 L
-1108 PTIAH
+1108 
-1113 SPEKQPRGQ
+1113 
-1122 KTEPLRSS
+1122 S
-1130 SATYIPASAGSSS
+1130 SASRAVKVQDSTINRCSDKQSAEQKAQPTMPGRSATCLSSNYKDPQ
-1143 GKENSGVRIMS
+1143 GEDGVTA
-1154 DGRPV
+1154 
-1159 MPPGTNAPNS
+1159 GTNTTDGVKHGS
-1169 NGPSGGGNEPAV
+1169 NEISEPRENPI
-1181 SSQRRGNRGGR
+1181 SSTPRRRGRGGR
-1192 RGKGSW
+1192 RGRPTW
-1198 YRGRRGRGSYRGGA
+1198 YRGRRGRGSYRGSPQGRQA
-1212 AGTQTG
+1212 A

>member
-1 MTAVSPAETALVVLY
+1 MRAQEEMSQWETHT
-16 YIYPATVFLYFIVSS
+16 P
-31 LVSACTVAASKK
+31 
-43 SENGKQNRPSRTT
+43 
-56 TLVLSLLCIL
+56 
-66 TFVAQLAV
+66 LAGLFT
-74 VGTEAFLAREWP
+74 VGT
-86 TQDHIIIGHLSCILV
+86 
-101 FGIHLSRCLDLEDD
+101 
-115 PSYPFVGSWL
+115 
-125 LGLVFDV
+125 
-132 IILAL
+132 
-137 SAGLGLLLQPNVFSI
+137 SAKT
-152 IDTAVVALR
+152 D
-161 CLSFLLLVALF
+161 
-172 TLSPSLKPSSDE
+172 SDE
-184 ERQPLLPKD
+184 EREPLLPKA
-193 TTTSPSSPTG
+193 TNTSPNSPT
-203 LSQHSQES
+203 SQES

-219 EEEDTEETPEYNWE
+219 EEDDEETPEYNWE
-233 RREREAKEAMKKR
+233 RREREAKETMKKR

-259 FKILFPYVWPV
+259 FKVWKSTSALTRKSPISTRTSYYHTITVAERFLLTHVKILFPYVWPV
-270 GNIGLQLRAAA
+270 GNVALQLRAAA

-302 IMDSLS
+302 IMDSLNGS
-308 GSDQTN
+308 GNSN
-314 PWLAVIIFAAL
+314 PWVAVAIFAAL
-325 RLAASESGIELV
+325 RLAASESGIELI

-381 YGGSAVSNVIENVLL
+381 YGGSAVSNVVENVLL
-396 YAVPMLIDMGVAV
+396 HAVPMLIDMGLAI

-424 MATGVFFLLI
+424 VATGVFFLLI
-434 ASRLVANS
+434 ASRLVSTS

-502 ISIGFQTLVLTSGL
+502 ISIAFQTLVLTSGL
-516 LASAFLAVYRIR
+516 LASAFLAVYRIKT
-528 AGHATPGQFAMLLM
+528 GHATPGQFAMLLM

-547 TSPLQFFAKLGKNVS
+547 TSPLQFFAKLGKSVS

-593 AGEVEFDNV
+593 AGEVDFEKV
-602 CFSYDKKKGIIK
+602 SFSYDKTKGIIR

-652 SIRIDGQDIR
+652 RICIDGQDIR

-670 DRIGVVPQNP
+670 DRIGVVPQSP

-767 TEQQIQVSFKRL
+767 TEQQIQLSFKRL

-785 FIVAHRLS
+785 FIVA
-793 TIMNADRIIV
+793 
-803 VENGEILEQGN
+803 
-814 HDELIVAGGRY
+814 
-825 ADLWSKQVFVRS
+825 
-837 NDEDKNNS
+837 
-845 AGQAGFVNDLSSEQT
+845 
-860 RTELSKVN
+860 
-868 KPAPTANGGADS
+868 
-880 SKPEASGEELT
+880 
-891 STPKR
+891 
-896 KQEGTRLNPVAATF
+896 
-910 TPRTLAKARQTF
+910 
-922 ATETSEE
+922 
-929 SEVSGAQSETMGT
+929 
-942 SLQTSRQWSDEEG
+942 
-955 QPVSDGEKV
+955 
-964 GLRAGSR
+964 
-971 AKRQAFIAA
+971 
-980 VDRALKN
+980 
-987 RPGHAEAEHQKAE
+987 
-1000 VAPETS
+1000 
-1006 VTQDD
+1006 
-1011 GIRAPSFELKLP
+1011 
-1023 CYSRRVQSKSEPS
+1023 
-1036 QVSQTSEGQLSEGS
+1036 
-1050 DTERAALDPV
+1050 
-1060 SKEPRSPVY
+1060 
-1069 RHVSLPSMKG
+1069 
-1079 GTTSGSQIPK
+1079 
-1089 PIEHNNA
+1089 
-1096 LPSTTQRGGNQT
+1096 
-1108 PTIAH
+1108 
-1113 SPEKQPRGQ
+1113 
-1122 KTEPLRSS
+1122 
-1130 SATYIPASAGSSS
+1130 
-1143 GKENSGVRIMS
+1143 
-1154 DGRPV
+1154 
-1159 MPPGTNAPNS
+1159 
-1169 NGPSGGGNEPAV
+1169 
-1181 SSQRRGNRGGR
+1181 
-1192 RGKGSW
+1192 
-1198 YRGRRGRGSYRGGA
+1198 
-1212 AGTQTG
+1212 

>member
-1 MTAVSPAETALVVLY
+1 MVT
-16 YIYPATVFLYFIVSS
+16 
-31 LVSACTVAASKK
+31 
-43 SENGKQNRPSRTT
+43 
-56 TLVLSLLCIL
+56 VLSANMGLFSPLNIFSIL
-66 TFVAQLAV
+66 N
-74 VGTEAFLAREWP
+74 
-86 TQDHIIIGHLSCILV
+86 IIGV
-101 FGIHLSRCLDLEDD
+101 
-115 PSYPFVGSWL
+115 
-125 LGLVFDV
+125 V
-132 IILAL
+132 I
-137 SAGLGLLLQPNVFSI
+137 
-152 IDTAVVALR
+152 R
-161 CLSFLLLVALF
+161 CLSFLSLISLF
-172 TLSPSLKPSSDE
+172 TIGTSVPTESDE
-184 ERQPLLPKD
+184 EREPLLPKV
-193 TTTSPSSPTG
+193 TITSPSTPT
-203 LSQHSQES
+203 SQES
-211 GYGSTLQA
+211 GYGSALQA
-219 EEEDTEETPEYNWE
+219 EEEDEETPEYSWE
-233 RREREAKEAMKKR
+233 RREREAKEAMQKR
-246 LEEGGNW
+246 LEEGGGNW

-281 VCLCLFGSNALH
+281 VCLCLFASNALH

-302 IMDSLS
+302 IMDSLN
-308 GSDQTN
+308 GSSTSN
-314 PWLAVIIFAAL
+314 PWIAVIIFAAL

-381 YGGSAVSNVIENVLL
+381 YGGSAVSNVVENVLL
-396 YAVPMLIDMGVAV
+396 YAVPMLIDMGVAI

-424 MATGVFFLLI
+424 VATGIFFLLI

-442 KAASRNRVNALYEEH
+442 KVASRNRVNALYEEH

-516 LASAFLAVYRIR
+516 LASAFLAVYRIK

-593 AGEVEFDNV
+593 AGEVDFEKV
-602 CFSYDKKKGIIK
+602 SFSYDKKKGIIK

-641 LLDRFYDVGEG
+641 LLDRFYDVGDG
-652 SIRIDGQDIR
+652 RICIDGQDIR

-701 EVFEACQ
+701 EVYDACK

-716 KGFTHGYKTR
+716 KGFTHGYRTR

-779 CQGRTT
+779 CEGRTT

-837 NDEDKNNS
+837 KDEDKDTS
-845 AGQAGFVNDLSSEQT
+845 SGQAGFVNDLSSEQT

-868 KPAPTANGGADS
+868 KPATAASEQGTSSADHDKGDQAIGTPTQ
-880 SKPEASGEELT
+880 
-891 STPKR
+891 KR
-896 KQEGTRLNPVAATF
+896 EGNRLNPVAATF
-910 TPRTLAKARQTF
+910 TPRTLAKAKLM
-922 ATETSEE
+922 ATETSDASTRSTAEDE
-929 SEVSGAQSETMGT
+929 AMNGSRIAYGNNHVVLRGAA
-942 SLQTSRQWSDEEG
+942 SDE
-955 QPVSDGEKV
+955 K
-964 GLRAGSR
+964 
-971 AKRQAFIAA
+971 KQAFIAA

-987 RPGHAEAEHQKAE
+987 KRTRRGDVGENTEFPATVANTSKASTAEQDAVENQHVEYKRPY
-1000 VAPETS
+1000 
-1006 VTQDD
+1006 
-1011 GIRAPSFELKLP
+1011 
-1023 CYSRRVQSKSEPS
+1023 YSRRNQSKSEPS
-1036 QVSQTSEGQLSEGS
+1036 HGS
-1050 DTERAALDPV
+1050 D
-1060 SKEPRSPVY
+1060 EPDADGAVLKSAIGSPTSPMRRRVT
-1069 RHVSLPSMKG
+1069 LPPIKV
-1079 GTTSGSQIPK
+1079 TTGSQIPVPTEVK
-1089 PIEHNNA
+1089 QERPMATQELTDHRNSLPRESQAQNLSQATRHNSRATSASALAMPKAPQKKNEILTQNETNNSTKSDNESPEHER
-1096 LPSTTQRGGNQT
+1096 TTVASGQRG
-1108 PTIAH
+1108 
-1113 SPEKQPRGQ
+1113 RG
-1122 KTEPLRSS
+1122 
-1130 SATYIPASAGSSS
+1130 
-1143 GKENSGVRIMS
+1143 
-1154 DGRPV
+1154 
-1159 MPPGTNAPNS
+1159 
-1169 NGPSGGGNEPAV
+1169 
-1181 SSQRRGNRGGR
+1181 RGGR
-1192 RGKGSW
+1192 RGRAPW
-1198 YRGRRGRGSYRGGA
+1198 FRGRRGRGSYRGGSSIGQ
-1212 AGTQTG
+1212 GT

>member
-1 MTAVSPAETALVVLY
+1 MVATSPAESALVILY
-16 YIYPATVFLYFIVSS
+16 YLYPALVFAYFFFASI
-31 LVSACTVAASKK
+31 VSACTVHSSKDDEPK
-43 SENGKQNRPSRTT
+43 RKCPSGKF
-56 TLVLSLLCIL
+56 TLVFYLLCIL
-66 TFVAQLAV
+66 TYATQLLLLGIQA
-74 VGTEAFLAREWP
+74 GLSRNWP
-86 TQDHIIIGHLSCILV
+86 KEDHIIIGHLACILA
-101 FGIHLSRCLDLEDD
+101 FGIQLGRCIDTEYA
-115 PSYPFVGSWL
+115 PFYPFIGSWL
-125 LGLVFDV
+125 IGLIFDITIAVLSATLGLFSPFSTFN
-132 IILAL
+132 ILD
-137 SAGLGLLLQPNVFSI
+137 SASI
-152 IDTAVVALR
+152 AIR
-161 CLSFLLLVALF
+161 CLSFILLTGLF
-172 TLSPSLKPSSDE
+172 IFGTSVKTEPDE
-184 ERQPLLPKD
+184 EQEPLLPKA
-193 TTTSPSSPTG
+193 TATSPNSPT
-203 LSQHSQES
+203 SQES
-211 GYGSTLQA
+211 GYGSTAQA
-219 EEEDTEETPEYNWE
+219 EEEDEETPEYSWE

-270 GNIGLQLRAAA
+270 GNVGLQLRAAA

-302 IMDSLS
+302 IMDSLNGTS
-308 GSDQTN
+308 NSN
-314 PWLAVIIFAAL
+314 PWIAVVVFASL

-381 YGGSAVSNVIENVLL
+381 YGGSAVSNVVENVLL
-396 YAVPMLIDMGVAV
+396 YAVPMLIDMGVAI

-424 MATGVFFLLI
+424 VATGVFFLLI
-434 ASRLVANS
+434 AGRLVSNS

-516 LASAFLAVYRIR
+516 LASAFLAVYRIK

-547 TSPLQFFAKLGKNVS
+547 TSPLQFFAKLGKSVS

-593 AGEVEFDNV
+593 AGEVDFEKV
-602 CFSYDKKKGIIK
+602 SFSYDKKKGIIR

-641 LLDRFYDVGEG
+641 LLDRFYDVADGR
-652 SIRIDGQDIR
+652 ICIDGQDIR

-670 DRIGVVPQNP
+670 DRIGVVPQSP

-767 TEQQIQVSFKRL
+767 TEQQIQLSFKRL

-785 FIVAHRLS
+785 FIVA
-793 TIMNADRIIV
+793 
-803 VENGEILEQGN
+803 
-814 HDELIVAGGRY
+814 
-825 ADLWSKQVFVRS
+825 
-837 NDEDKNNS
+837 
-845 AGQAGFVNDLSSEQT
+845 
-860 RTELSKVN
+860 
-868 KPAPTANGGADS
+868 
-880 SKPEASGEELT
+880 
-891 STPKR
+891 
-896 KQEGTRLNPVAATF
+896 
-910 TPRTLAKARQTF
+910 
-922 ATETSEE
+922 
-929 SEVSGAQSETMGT
+929 
-942 SLQTSRQWSDEEG
+942 
-955 QPVSDGEKV
+955 
-964 GLRAGSR
+964 
-971 AKRQAFIAA
+971 
-980 VDRALKN
+980 
-987 RPGHAEAEHQKAE
+987 
-1000 VAPETS
+1000 
-1006 VTQDD
+1006 
-1011 GIRAPSFELKLP
+1011 
-1023 CYSRRVQSKSEPS
+1023 
-1036 QVSQTSEGQLSEGS
+1036 
-1050 DTERAALDPV
+1050 
-1060 SKEPRSPVY
+1060 
-1069 RHVSLPSMKG
+1069 
-1079 GTTSGSQIPK
+1079 
-1089 PIEHNNA
+1089 
-1096 LPSTTQRGGNQT
+1096 
-1108 PTIAH
+1108 
-1113 SPEKQPRGQ
+1113 
-1122 KTEPLRSS
+1122 
-1130 SATYIPASAGSSS
+1130 
-1143 GKENSGVRIMS
+1143 
-1154 DGRPV
+1154 
-1159 MPPGTNAPNS
+1159 
-1169 NGPSGGGNEPAV
+1169 
-1181 SSQRRGNRGGR
+1181 
-1192 RGKGSW
+1192 
-1198 YRGRRGRGSYRGGA
+1198 
-1212 AGTQTG
+1212 

>member
-1 MTAVSPAETALVVLY
+1 MGLFSPLN
-16 YIYPATVFLYFIVSS
+16 I
-31 LVSACTVAASKK
+31 
-43 SENGKQNRPSRTT
+43 
-56 TLVLSLLCIL
+56 
-66 TFVAQLAV
+66 
-74 VGTEAFLAREWP
+74 
-86 TQDHIIIGHLSCILV
+86 
-101 FGIHLSRCLDLEDD
+101 
-115 PSYPFVGSWL
+115 
-125 LGLVFDV
+125 
-132 IILAL
+132 
-137 SAGLGLLLQPNVFSI
+137 FSI
-152 IDTAVVALR
+152 LNMISVVVR
-161 CLSFLLLVALF
+161 CLSFLSLISLF
-172 TLSPSLKPSSDE
+172 TIGTSVPTESDE
-184 ERQPLLPKD
+184 EQEPLLPKV
-193 TTTSPSSPTG
+193 TITSPSTPT
-203 LSQHSQES
+203 SQES
-211 GYGSTLQA
+211 GYGSALQA
-219 EEEDTEETPEYNWE
+219 QEEDEETPEYSWE
-233 RREREAKEAMKKR
+233 RREREAKEAMQKR
-246 LEEGGNW
+246 LEEGGGNW

-281 VCLCLFGSNALH
+281 VCLCLFASNALH

-302 IMDSLS
+302 IMDSLN
-308 GSDQTN
+308 GSSTSN
-314 PWLAVIIFAAL
+314 PWIAVIIFAAL

-381 YGGSAVSNVIENVLL
+381 YGGSAVSNVVENVLL
-396 YAVPMLIDMGVAV
+396 YAVPMLIDMGVAI

-424 MATGVFFLLI
+424 VATGVFFLLI

-442 KAASRNRVNALYEEH
+442 KVASRNRVNALYEEH

-516 LASAFLAVYRIR
+516 LASAFLAVYRIK

-593 AGEVEFDNV
+593 AGEVDFEKV
-602 CFSYDKKKGIIK
+602 SFSYDKKKGIIK

-641 LLDRFYDVGEG
+641 LLDRFYDVGDG
-652 SIRIDGQDIR
+652 RICIDGQDIR

-701 EVFEACQ
+701 EVYDACK

-716 KGFTHGYKTR
+716 KGFTHGYRTR

-779 CQGRTT
+779 CEGRTT

-814 HDELIVAGGRY
+814 HDELIVAEGRY

-837 NDEDKNNS
+837 KDEDKDAS
-845 AGQAGFVNDLSSEQT
+845 SGQAGFVNDLSSEQT

-868 KPAPTANGGADS
+868 KPATAASEQATSSAAHGNGDQVIGTPTQ
-880 SKPEASGEELT
+880 
-891 STPKR
+891 KR
-896 KQEGTRLNPVAATF
+896 EGTRLNPVAATF
-910 TPRTLAKARQTF
+910 TPRTLAKAKLM
-922 ATETSEE
+922 ATETSDASTRSTAEDE
-929 SEVSGAQSETMGT
+929 AMNGSRIAYGNNHVVSRGAA
-942 SLQTSRQWSDEEG
+942 SDEKKE
-955 QPVSDGEKV
+955 
-964 GLRAGSR
+964 
-971 AKRQAFIAA
+971 AFIAA

-987 RPGHAEAEHQKAE
+987 KRTRRDDAGENTEREFTSSVSGALLIFQAPATVANASKVSTAEQDAVENQRVEYKRPY
-1000 VAPETS
+1000 
-1006 VTQDD
+1006 
-1011 GIRAPSFELKLP
+1011 
-1023 CYSRRVQSKSEPS
+1023 YSRRNQSKSEPS
-1036 QVSQTSEGQLSEGS
+1036 HGS
-1050 DTERAALDPV
+1050 D
-1060 SKEPRSPVY
+1060 EPDADGTVLKSAIESPTSPMRRRVT
-1069 RHVSLPSMKG
+1069 LPPIKVA
-1079 GTTSGSQIPK
+1079 TRSQIPIPTEVKQEK
-1089 PIEHNNA
+1089 PMATQELTDHRDSLPRESQTQNLSQATRHNSRATSPSALAMPKAQQKKSEILTQTETNNSTKSDNESPEHER
-1096 LPSTTQRGGNQT
+1096 TTVVSGQRG
-1108 PTIAH
+1108 
-1113 SPEKQPRGQ
+1113 RG
-1122 KTEPLRSS
+1122 
-1130 SATYIPASAGSSS
+1130 
-1143 GKENSGVRIMS
+1143 
-1154 DGRPV
+1154 
-1159 MPPGTNAPNS
+1159 
-1169 NGPSGGGNEPAV
+1169 
-1181 SSQRRGNRGGR
+1181 RGNRRGR
-1192 RGKGSW
+1192 APW
-1198 YRGRRGRGSYRGGA
+1198 FRGRRGRGSCRGGSSIGQ
-1212 AGTQTG
+1212 GT

>member
-1 MTAVSPAETALVVLY
+1 MQILDPNLATMAANSPAETALVILY
-16 YIYPATVFLYFIVSS
+16 YLYPALVFIYFFFAS
-31 LVSACTVAASKK
+31 LVSACTVHSPDKDERKK
-43 SENGKQNRPSRTT
+43 KCPNRRL
-56 TLVLSLLCIL
+56 TLVFYLLCIL
-66 TFVAQLAV
+66 TYTTQLLLLGARAV
-74 VGTEAFLAREWP
+74 LSQNWP
-86 TQDHIIIGHLSCILV
+86 TEDHIIIGHLACILA
-101 FGIHLSRCLDLEDD
+101 FGIQLSRCLDTEEG
-115 PSYPFVGSWL
+115 PFYPFIGSWL
-125 LGLVFDV
+125 LGLSFDIAITV
-132 IILAL
+132 LSAISGLFSPFDIFSILA
-137 SAGLGLLLQPNVFSI
+137 SVSI
-152 IDTAVVALR
+152 SIR
-161 CLSFLLLVALF
+161 CLSFI
-172 TLSPSLKPSSDE
+172 SLASWFAAGFSVKLKSDE
-184 ERQPLLPKD
+184 EQEPLLPKV
-193 TTTSPSSPTG
+193 TTTSPDSPT
-203 LSQHSQES
+203 SRES

-219 EEEDTEETPEYNWE
+219 EEEEEAEEEAPEYSWE

-270 GNIGLQLRAAA
+270 GNVGLQLRAAA
-281 VCLCLFGSNALH
+281 VCLCLFASNALH

-302 IMDSLS
+302 IMDSLNGFGNS
-308 GSDQTN
+308 N
-314 PWLAVIIFAAL
+314 PWISVLVFAAL

-396 YAVPMLIDMGVAV
+396 YAVPMLIDMGVAI

-424 MATGVFFLLI
+424 VATGVFFLLI
-434 ASRLVANS
+434 ASKLVANS
-442 KAASRNRVNALYEEH
+442 KTASRNRVNALYEEH

-528 AGHATPGQFAMLLM
+528 AGHATSGQFAMLLM

-593 AGEVEFDNV
+593 AGEVDFERV
-602 CFSYDKKKGIIK
+602 SFSYDKKKGIIK
-614 DVSFHVPAGQTVA
+614 NVSFHVSAGQTVA

-641 LLDRFYDVGEG
+641 LLDRFYDVGDG
-652 SIRIDGQDIR
+652 RICIDGQDIR

-689 NVRYGRITASDE
+689 NVRYGRITATDE

-767 TEQQIQVSFKRL
+767 TEQQIQISFKRL

-825 ADLWSKQVFVRS
+825 ADLWSKQVFVRTKE
-837 NDEDKNNS
+837 EDADVS

-868 KPAPTANGGADS
+868 KPTTATNEQPKS
-880 SKPEASGEELT
+880 SEARASAEDDTVTQG
-891 STPKR
+891 R
-896 KQEGTRLNPVAATF
+896 KQEV
-910 TPRTLAKARQTF
+910 
-922 ATETSEE
+922 
-929 SEVSGAQSETMGT
+929 VS
-942 SLQTSRQWSDEEG
+942 
-955 QPVSDGEKV
+955 
-964 GLRAGSR
+964 
-971 AKRQAFIAA
+971 
-980 VDRALKN
+980 
-987 RPGHAEAEHQKAE
+987 AEDK
-1000 VAPETS
+1000 
-1006 VTQDD
+1006 
-1011 GIRAPSFELKLP
+1011 
-1023 CYSRRVQSKSEPS
+1023 
-1036 QVSQTSEGQLSEGS
+1036 
-1050 DTERAALDPV
+1050 
-1060 SKEPRSPVY
+1060 
-1069 RHVSLPSMKG
+1069 
-1079 GTTSGSQIPK
+1079 
-1089 PIEHNNA
+1089 
-1096 LPSTTQRGGNQT
+1096 
-1108 PTIAH
+1108 
-1113 SPEKQPRGQ
+1113 
-1122 KTEPLRSS
+1122 
-1130 SATYIPASAGSSS
+1130 
-1143 GKENSGVRIMS
+1143 
-1154 DGRPV
+1154 
-1159 MPPGTNAPNS
+1159 
-1169 NGPSGGGNEPAV
+1169 
-1181 SSQRRGNRGGR
+1181 
-1192 RGKGSW
+1192 
-1198 YRGRRGRGSYRGGA
+1198 
-1212 AGTQTG
+1212 

>member
-1 MTAVSPAETALVVLY
+1 MAAVSPAESALVVLY
-16 YIYPATVFLYFIVSS
+16 YVYPAAVFLYFLVSS

-43 SENGKQNRPSRTT
+43 SENGNQNRPSRTT
-56 TLVLSLLCIL
+56 TLLLSLLCIL

-101 FGIHLSRCLDLEDD
+101 FGIHLSRCLDLEHD

-125 LGLVFDV
+125 LGL
-132 IILAL
+132 
-137 SAGLGLLLQPNVFSI
+137 
-152 IDTAVVALR
+152 
-161 CLSFLLLVALF
+161 
-172 TLSPSLKPSSDE
+172 PSSDE

-193 TTTSPSSPTG
+193 TTASPSSPTG

-219 EEEDTEETPEYNWE
+219 EEEDTEEAPEYNWE

-528 AGHATPGQFAMLLM
+528 AGSATPGQFAMLLM

-593 AGEVEFDNV
+593 AGEVEFDKV
-602 CFSYDKKKGIIK
+602 CFSYDKQKGIIN

-767 TEQQIQVSFKRL
+767 TEQQIQVSFKR
-779 CQGRTT
+779 
-785 FIVAHRLS
+785 FHRLS

-868 KPAPTANGGADS
+868 KPAPAANGAADS

-942 SLQTSRQWSDEEG
+942 SLPTSRQWSDE
-955 QPVSDGEKV
+955 
-964 GLRAGSR
+964 
-971 AKRQAFIAA
+971 AFIAA

-987 RPGHAEAEHQKAE
+987 RPGHAEDEHEKAE

-1006 VTQDD
+1006 VTQDE
-1011 GIRAPSFELKLP
+1011 GVRAPSFELKLP

-1036 QVSQTSEGQLSEGS
+1036 QVSQTSEGQLSEGR
-1050 DTERAALDPV
+1050 TKV
-1060 SKEPRSPVY
+1060 SGRSQVY
-1069 RHVSLPSMKG
+1069 RHVSLPSMKSG
-1079 GTTSGSQIPK
+1079 ASGSQIPK
-1089 PIEHNNA
+1089 PRDLYH
-1096 LPSTTQRGGNQT
+1096 SQRR
-1108 PTIAH
+1108 
-1113 SPEKQPRGQ
+1113 EL
-1122 KTEPLRSS
+1122 LRQ
-1130 SATYIPASAGSSS
+1130 G
-1143 GKENSGVRIMS
+1143 EF
-1154 DGRPV
+1154 D
-1159 MPPGTNAPNS
+1159 TNAPNG
-1169 NGPSGGGNEPAV
+1169 NGPSGGGNEPTV

-1212 AGTQTG
+1212 AGTQAG